1 MILKATRR
9 VLTVSLVAIPAALL
23 VWAAMP
29 AAAED
34 EAHEDFRKRV
44 VRDRGDAVEKARDR
58 KRDGEEKGR
67 KREGD
72 REGEGKGRKRDGD
85 REGEGKGR
93 KRDGD
98 GGSEEGR
105 FLEELAKAKVDL
117 AGAIVKAEQASGG
130 KAVAARY
137 VNYRGK
143 LQVLVQMVTKTGRRN
158 AAVDATTGKVRLQK
172 GRDAKKVEGR
182 RKGGREDD
190 KKGEGHRKGDR
201 EGDREGE
208 GRKKD
213 RDRDREGE
221 G

>member
-1 MILKATRR
+1 MILKTTQR
-9 VLTVSLVAIPAALL
+9 VLAFCVLVLPAALL

-29 AAAED
+29 ASAED
-34 EAHEDFRKRV
+34 EAHEGFRKRV
-44 VRDRGDAVEKARDR
+44 VRDRGDSAEKARDR
-58 KRDGEEKGR
+58 KRDGDR
-67 KREGD
+67 K
-72 REGEGKGRKRDGD
+72 GEGKGRKRDGD

-105 FLEELAKAKVDL
+105 FLKELAKAKVDL
-117 AGAIVKAEQASGG
+117 AGAIVKAEKASGG

-143 LQVLVQMVTKTGRRN
+143 LHVLVQMVTKTGRRN

-172 GRDAKKVEGR
+172 GRGDAEGEGGP
-182 RKGGREDD
+182 KGDREGD
-190 KKGEGHRKGDR
+190 KKGEGNRKGDR

-213 RDRDREGE
+213 RDREGE